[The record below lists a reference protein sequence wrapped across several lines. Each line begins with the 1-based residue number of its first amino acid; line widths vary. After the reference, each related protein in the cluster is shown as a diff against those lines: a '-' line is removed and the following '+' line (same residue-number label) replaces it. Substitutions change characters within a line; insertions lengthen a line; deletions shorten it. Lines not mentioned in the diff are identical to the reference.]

1 MFNVCISCLFINLIV
16 FVENKKNNFREL
28 ELKIFIFKIK
38 DKNFDF
44 ILFNYRERFNFF
56 LKLKENFE
64 NIEKFV

>member
-1 MFNVCISCLFINLIV
+1 MYQLFVYKFDIV

-28 ELKIFIFKIK
+28 ELKIFIFIIK

>member
-1 MFNVCISCLFINLIV
+1 MYQLFVYKFDIV

-28 ELKIFIFKIK
+28 ELKILIFIIK